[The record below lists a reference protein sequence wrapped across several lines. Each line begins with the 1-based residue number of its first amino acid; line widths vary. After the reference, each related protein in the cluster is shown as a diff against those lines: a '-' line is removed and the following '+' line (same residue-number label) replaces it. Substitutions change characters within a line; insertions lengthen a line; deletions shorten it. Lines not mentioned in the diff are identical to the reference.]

1 MKATGIVRR
10 IDDLGRVVIPKEI
23 RRTMRINEGD
33 PLEIFVDGKTIM
45 LKKYQPSTEELAEEC
60 AKFVDKVRNN
70 IASIGC
76 YGDTTTVV
84 LKTGKT
90 ATVVKHHSDTYDINV
105 AVCYALA
112 KMNVANYVNPV
123 VNNV

>member
-1 MKATGIVRR
+1 MKSTGFVRR
-10 IDDLGRVVIPKEI
+10 IDDLGRVVIPKEL
-23 RRTMRINEGD
+23 RRTLRIKEGD

-60 AKFVDKVRNN
+60 AKFVDKVRNI

-76 YGDTTTVV
+76 YGDSTTVV

-112 KMNVANYVNPV
+112 KINVANYDNPV
-123 VNNV
+123 VNNI

>member
-23 RRTMRINEGD
+23 RRTMRIKEGD
-33 PLEIFVDGKTIM
+33 PIEIFVDGKMIC
-45 LKKYQPSTEELAEEC
+45 LKKYQPSTEELAEDC
-60 AKFVDKVRNN
+60 AKFVSKVRNN

-84 LKTGKT
+84 LKSGRT
-90 ATVVKHHSDTYDINV
+90 ATVVKHCNDTYDINV

-112 KMNVANYVNPV
+112 KMNVANYDNPV
-123 VNNV
+123 VSNI